1 MRAADELVGLP
12 APYPGPYAD
21 AFLGMLRA
29 RAVVSASA
37 LGVWRALPGTVE
49 ELAQRTGTH
58 PERLAVL
65 LRALRALGY
74 VHCRRGAWRAS
85 RRTRRFF
92 GPAARTPLDATVGV
106 LAASNWRVLAGLD
119 DVIRG
124 GSPPGLHGDEPDPAT
139 WVGYQASMVELNA
152 LVAAPVLDA
161 LGTPRRLLDIGGGPG
176 AFALAACVRWP
187 GVDVVVAEL
196 PQAASLGRERVR
208 TAGRADR
215 IRYIAGDAATAELGR
230 GCSLARIGAASAA
243 RRRLPVPTSQKRQP
257 GACGTAIQIRH
268 TPDGFW
274 PRPRVPHGG

>member
-1 MRAADELVGLP
+1 M
-12 APYPGPYAD
+12 
-21 AFLGMLRA
+21 
-29 RAVVSASA
+29 
-37 LGVWRALPGTVE
+37 
-49 ELAQRTGTH
+49 
-58 PERLAVL
+58 
-65 LRALRALGY
+65 
-74 VHCRRGAWRAS
+74 
-85 RRTRRFF
+85 
-92 GPAARTPLDATVGV
+92 GV

-119 DVIRG
+119 GVIRG

-215 IRYIAGDAATAELGR
+215 IRYIAGDAATAELGAGHDAVTILQVLHNLPR
-230 GCSLARIGAASAA
+230 EECVGLLRAGALAAGPEGRVTVLECDGAATQLGALTSLLFCAWTGTRTYAA
-243 RRRLPVPTSQKRQP
+243 GELVAMAEEAGLRGVVVRRPPQLAGSVLVQ
-257 GACGTAIQIRH
+257 GT
-268 TPDGFW
+268 TG
-274 PRPRVPHGG
+274 